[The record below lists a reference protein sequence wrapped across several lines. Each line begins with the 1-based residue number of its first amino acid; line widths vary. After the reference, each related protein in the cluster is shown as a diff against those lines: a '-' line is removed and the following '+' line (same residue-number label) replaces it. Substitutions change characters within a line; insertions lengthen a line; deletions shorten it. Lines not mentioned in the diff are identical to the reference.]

1 MNTLGLK
8 DMHPMQLRSL
18 LNLVELALEVAAA
31 TGERE
36 AVKDVEE
43 AADDLIRLFG
53 GNGVRENLAKLM
65 LS

>member
-18 LNLVELALEVAAA
+18 LGFVELALEVAAA

-36 AVKDVEE
+36 AVKDVEA

-53 GNGVRENLAKLM
+53 GNGVRVQIEPN
-65 LS
+65 